1 MHDLLNAIQAEW
13 LKTRKR
19 PAVWV
24 LVGILVG
31 VEVMIGYALPW
42 AVLSHPPPGARFGP
56 GVSPAQLKQALYPSH
71 FAGDALTGGGL
82 AGPIALILGVLMVG
96 SEYGWGTLKTALT
109 QRPGR
114 LHNLAAKVV
123 VLYVTLG
130 IYVVAV
136 FMAAAGSST
145 VLALVDGITIHW
157 PGASEVARA
166 ALTAV
171 FIDGWWG
178 LFGMAMAYVFR
189 QSALALGLGLAYSF
203 IIEGLVFNV
212 LGALGSTVVRNVE
225 RFFPGQNAQALAASF
240 ASGPG
245 ATPATINATE
255 ATLVLCL
262 YCVAAV
268 TISALLF
275 RLRDVT

>member
-1 MHDLLNAIQAEW
+1 MRDFFNSIRAEW

-24 LVGILVG
+24 LVSVLVC
-31 VEVMIGYALPW
+31 VLVAFGYALPW
-42 AVLSHPPPGARFGP
+42 AVLSYPPPGTRFGP
-56 GVSPAQLKQALYPSH
+56 GTSPAQLKQILYPAH
-71 FAGDALTGGGL
+71 FISDALGGGGL
-82 AGPIALILGVLMVG
+82 AGPIALILGVLLVG
-96 SEYGWGTLKTALT
+96 SEYGWGTFKTILT
-109 QRPGR
+109 QQPGR
-114 LHNLAAKVV
+114 LHNLAGRIV
-123 VLYVTLG
+123 VLYATLVV
-130 IYVVAV
+130 YVLTV
-136 FMAAAGSST
+136 FAAAAGSST
-145 VLALVDGITIHW
+145 VLALVDGAAIHW
-157 PGASEVARA
+157 PGVSEVVRA
-166 ALTAV
+166 MAAAV

-178 LFGMAMAYVFR
+178 LLGMTMAFLFR

-212 LGALGSTVVRNVE
+212 LGALGNTVVRSVE

-245 ATPATINATE
+245 ATPAAIGATE

-262 YCVAAV
+262 YCLAAV
-268 TISALLF
+268 AVSALLL

>member
-1 MHDLLNAIQAEW
+1 MRDLLNSTHAEW
-13 LKTRKR
+13 LKSRKR

-24 LVGILVG
+24 LIGILVG
-31 VEVMIGYALPW
+31 VVVMIGYVLPW

-56 GVSPAQLKQALYPSH
+56 GTSPAQLKQVLYPAH
-71 FAGDALTGGGL
+71 FASEALSGGGL

-96 SEYGWGTLKTALT
+96 SEYGWGTFKTLLT

-114 LHNLAAKVV
+114 LHNLVARIV
-123 VLYVTLG
+123 VLYVILG
-130 IYVVAV
+130 IYVVVV
-136 FMAAAGSST
+136 FMVAAGTST
-145 VLALVDGITIHW
+145 VLALVDGVAIHW

-166 ALTAV
+166 VLTAI

-178 LFGMAMAYVFR
+178 LFGMAMAFLFR

-203 IIEGLVFNV
+203 IVEGLVFSV
-212 LGALGSTVVRNVE
+212 LGSLGNTVVRNVE
-225 RFFPGQNAQALAASF
+225 RFFPGQNAQALVASF
-240 ASGPG
+240 TSGPG
-245 ATPATINATE
+245 ATRAAVNATE
-255 ATLVLCL
+255 ATLVLGL
-262 YCVAAV
+262 YCLAAV

>member
-1 MHDLLNAIQAEW
+1 MHDLFNSIRAEW

-24 LVGILVG
+24 LAGVLVS
-31 VEVMIGYALPW
+31 VLVAFGYALPW
-42 AVLSHPPPGARFGP
+42 AVLSHPPPGTRFGP
-56 GVSPAQLKQALYPSH
+56 GTSPTQLKQLLYPAH
-71 FAGDALTGGGL
+71 FVGDALGGGGL
-82 AGPIALILGVLMVG
+82 AGPIALILGVLLVG
-96 SEYGWGTLKTALT
+96 SEYGWGTFKTILT

-114 LHNLAAKVV
+114 LHNLAARIV
-123 VLYVTLG
+123 VLYATLVV
-130 IYVVAV
+130 YVLMV
-136 FMAAAGSST
+136 FAAAAGSSA
-145 VLALVDGITIHW
+145 VLALIDGAAIRW
-157 PGASEVARA
+157 PGVWEVVRA
-166 ALTAV
+166 MAAAV

-178 LFGMAMAYVFR
+178 LFGMAMAFLFR

-212 LGALGSTVVRNVE
+212 LGALGSAVVRSVE

-240 ASGPG
+240 TSGPG
-245 ATPATINATE
+245 ATSATIGATE

-262 YCVAAV
+262 YCLAAV
-268 TISALLF
+268 AVSALLL